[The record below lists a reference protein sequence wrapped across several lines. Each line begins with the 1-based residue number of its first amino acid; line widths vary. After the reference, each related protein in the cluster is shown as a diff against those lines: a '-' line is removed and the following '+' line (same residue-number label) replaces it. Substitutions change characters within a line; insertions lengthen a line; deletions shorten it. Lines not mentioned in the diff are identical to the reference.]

1 MWRTASG
8 MAEGLKV
15 VQNNIR
21 IYTKNYK
28 LTEIMKV

>member
-28 LTEIMKV
+28 LTESR